1 MDILAL
7 IWDASAFA
15 PVVGPLARAGT
26 ALAWPAPSMSKRRLA
41 RDDEWQYEGDHAD
54 DKADVEEWEAQADG
68 TFTKLLKASSIDQ
81 LVKLN
86 IDRAELMDEDEDE
99 DEDEADDDDD
109 PDDAVVGAGVQERE
123 QDGEVGADD
132 EVGDTNGGAAAA
144 TDAKE
149 ERPCKRPKMGED
161 EL

>member
-1 MDILAL
+1 M
-7 IWDASAFA
+7 
-15 PVVGPLARAGT
+15 GCTARA
-26 ALAWPAPSMSKRRLA
+26 PSSLGRAMSKRGRLA
-41 RDDEWQYEGDHAD
+41 RDDEWHYEGDHAD
-54 DKADVEEWEAQADG
+54 DRADVEEWEAQADG

-109 PDDAVVGAGVQERE
+109 LDDAAVDAGVQERE
-123 QDGEVGADD
+123 QEGEVGADD
-132 EVGDTNGGAAAA
+132 EVGHTKGGAAAA

-149 ERPCKRPKMGED
+149 ERPCKRPKMDED